1 MFWKEGSTCQ
11 ARTACHAWVCVHVRV
26 CFCSGV
32 RSTLTSHT
40 HTHTNAYP
48 DGVCPVL
55 CSRWAAGC
63 NLAPWVLWMTPWMR
77 HTPLAASGRKR
88 PYFGEREAVGTTSGQ
103 PSSHCARP
111 CSHPMLRS
119 PRSSRGIGRTHT
131 FYCCCMQT
139 SVKVCMLHFI
149 FSIFLLIF
157 ITNHDTFTW
166 DLRVFSK
173 KKNVYAWNKKQ
184 YFAKWGHNNTF
195 KSKGKREYFY
205 DPIVRFFSCFKH
217 IL

>member
-1 MFWKEGSTCQ
+1 MFWKEGSTSQ
-11 ARTACHAWVCVHVRV
+11 ARTACHAGAAQAECVCMRLCMCVCVFVAAAGARW
-26 CFCSGV
+26 
-32 RSTLTSHT
+32 L

-88 PYFGEREAVGTTSGQ
+88 PYFGEREAVGTSLGR

-111 CSHPMLRS
+111 CSRPMLRS

-131 FYCCCMQT
+131 FYYNCMQT
-139 SVKVCMLHFI
+139 SVKVCTLQKA
-149 FSIFLLIF
+149 IFLFLVF
-157 ITNHDTFTW
+157 FSITNHDTCTW
-166 DLRVFSK
+166 DANWLLGLVF
-173 KKNVYAWNKKQ
+173 
-184 YFAKWGHNNTF
+184 
-195 KSKGKREYFY
+195 
-205 DPIVRFFSCFKH
+205 
-217 IL
+217 